1 MERAAL
7 DLPGV
12 QLTGAGALGQRV
24 AFDAP
29 GSTVGPGGV
38 VSSTWQR
45 HHECRAQLIYQRGSE
60 VVEAARLEGRPIYKV
75 KIRSCAAA
83 RAITTDYR
91 MIDLHRADTAYAVI
105 EVDAITDPMWVY
117 VVVEGGKAA

>member
-1 MERAAL
+1 MTAGFRGSVKFQE
-7 DLPGV
+7 PV
-12 QLTGAGALGQRV
+12 ESTGAG
-24 AFDAP
+24 
-29 GSTVGPGGV
+29 GV
-38 VSSTWQR
+38 TMPVWADR
-45 HHECRAQLIYQRGSE
+45 HQARAKLIYQRGSE

-105 EVDAITDPMWVY
+105 EVDAITDPMWVFI
-117 VVVEGGKAA
+117 VIEGGKAA